1 MGACT
6 SKTRVAD
13 QTYGEKGR
21 PGKPPTV
28 ASEGSIHEISSRSA
42 LTQNIIKAN
51 DGKDIRDYYE
61 IDHMP
66 VLGSGISGQ
75 VKICTH
81 KATKMK
87 YALKS
92 LSKRAVP
99 KEKLNRMKDEI
110 RCMAYLDHPNIL
122 RVHEYFENKDVIYLI
137 LELCQGGE
145 LLDRLHRQQGHHYS
159 EKVACRYIH
168 TMLTAI
174 AYCHANNVVH
184 RDLKLENFLFESD
197 SPQSELKLIDFGLS
211 QYFKPKEVMHNS
223 VGTPYYV
230 APEVLEGNCKFVS
243 FVLLVC
249 CLL

>member
-6 SKTRVAD
+6 SKNQVAD
-13 QTYGEKGR
+13 YAYNA
-21 PGKPPTV
+21 KPST
-28 ASEGSIHEISSRSA
+28 ISTEVSQQDISVRSA

-66 VLGSGISGQ
+66 ILGSGISGQ

-81 KATKMK
+81 KATNMK

-92 LSKRAVP
+92 LSKRAVA

-137 LELCQGGE
+137 LELCEGGE
-145 LLDRLHRQQGHHYS
+145 LLDRLHHQQGHHYS

-184 RDLKLENFLFESD
+184 RDLKLENFLFENG
-197 SPQSELKLIDFGLS
+197 SPQSELKLIG
-211 QYFKPKEVMHNS
+211 KMH
-223 VGTPYYV
+223 GQ
-230 APEVLEGNCKFVS
+230 
-243 FVLLVC
+243 
-249 CLL
+249 